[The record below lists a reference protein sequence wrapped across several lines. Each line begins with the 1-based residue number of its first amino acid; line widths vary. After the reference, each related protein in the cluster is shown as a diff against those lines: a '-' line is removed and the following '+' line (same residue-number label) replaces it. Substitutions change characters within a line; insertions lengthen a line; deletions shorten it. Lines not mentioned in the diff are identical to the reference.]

1 MRDWH
6 LLFKP
11 PAALLLRPGGLFDTS
26 SQAEHASFDAWCAA
40 SRGLACNLWL
50 SLQHTHELLCDPQ
63 LPLRDDAAA
72 LAWARRVLTH
82 YHGEAAQHWALAAW
96 AGAGRRGVSAMH
108 GVDCARLQAT
118 AQAHGVLLRAVQPWW
133 PQALAQALA
142 AQAPLRR
149 AAHARVLVVEGPWV
163 VVLALQ
169 RGRLATLHH
178 RRLAA
183 ATPAALQAL
192 ALALEEAVQ
201 GDLAAAQTLC
211 VAVGWGL
218 AQGAAAAVTVVNSL
232 SNAQPL
238 AQHLPAAGRF
248 GFGLGFA

>member
-1 MRDWH
+1 MRDWCQR
-6 LLFKP
+6 FKP
-11 PAALLLRPGGLFDTS
+11 PVALLLRPGGVFDTRH
-26 SQAEHASFDAWCAA
+26 QAEHASFDVWCAA
-40 SRGLACNLWL
+40 SRGAACNVWL

-63 LPLRDDAAA
+63 LPLRDDATA

-96 AGAGRRGVSAMH
+96 VGAGRRGVSALQ
-108 GVDCARLQAT
+108 GVDCTQLQAT
-118 AQAHGVLLRAVQPWW
+118 AQAHGVLLRSVRPWW

-149 AAHARVLVVEGPWV
+149 AGHAHVLVVEGPRV
-163 VVLALQ
+163 MVLALQ
-169 RGRLATLHH
+169 RGRLAALQQ

-192 ALALEEAVQ
+192 ALAQLALAHA
-201 GDLAAAQTLC
+201 GPGGAAAEPTLC

-218 AQGAAAAVTVVNSL
+218 AQGTAAAVTLVNSL
-232 SNAQPL
+232 SSAQPL
-238 AQHLPAAGRF
+238 SLHLPAGGR
-248 GFGLGFA
+248 LGFA